1 MDEIIAHL
9 HTATKSLYD
18 RGQTVLQQ
26 ATALATSAAAQTDAP
41 TRAKINSTA
50 NAICLK
56 ARSVHVD
63 SLSLKKEV
71 QGHETWYPTQAT
83 FEFRL
88 WRLMDAVG
96 YALAAEAS
104 ATAVLGAA
112 STASVWP
119 TTRSPAGDR
128 SNTCSR
134 PSQRTITR
142 RRRGSIIRLSDILS
156 RRGPCAVGCSMPRR
170 RAP

>member
-18 RGQTVLQQ
+18 RGHTVLQQ
-26 ATALATSAAAQTDAP
+26 ATALATSAEAQTDPA

-63 SLSLKKEV
+63 ALSLKKEV
-71 QGHETWYPTQAT
+71 QGHETWYPTKAT

-96 YALAAEAS
+96 YSLAAEAS
-104 ATAVLGAA
+104 ATAVLGDATMSA
-112 STASVWP
+112 LLKKQAED
-119 TTRSPAGDR
+119 AH
-128 SNTCSR
+128 
-134 PSQRTITR
+134 
-142 RRRGSIIRLSDILS
+142 
-156 RRGPCAVGCSMPRR
+156 AEAMEHYR
-170 RAP
+170 RAREHEAAMGKTQRR

>member
-9 HTATKSLYD
+9 HTATKSHYD

-26 ATALATSAAAQTDAP
+26 ANALATTAAAQTDAP

-63 SLSLKKEV
+63 ALSLKKEV

-96 YALAAEAS
+96 YALAAEAA
-104 ATAVLGAA
+104 ATAVLGDATMSDLLKKQSEDAHAEAMEHYRRAREHEAA
-112 STASVWP
+112 MGKP
-119 TTRSPAGDR
+119 
-128 SNTCSR
+128 
-134 PSQRTITR
+134 TR
-142 RRRGSIIRLSDILS
+142 RR
-156 RRGPCAVGCSMPRR
+156 
-170 RAP
+170 

>member
-96 YALAAEAS
+96 YALAKVVGTNVPFQRHIAPWK
-104 ATAVLGAA
+104 VQRPA
-112 STASVWP
+112 STINNARPELLCLRPP
-119 TTRSPAGDR
+119 TCQGLVPGERVEAWSLYQLHLFG
-128 SNTCSR
+128 
-134 PSQRTITR
+134 
-142 RRRGSIIRLSDILS
+142 
-156 RRGPCAVGCSMPRR
+156 GPGP
-170 RAP
+170 